1 LLADVIAPDRLAALS
16 NAEIGALPVHL
27 SRAVQTGDHRP
38 RRTLALGELF
48 TIQGERATTVRVLG
62 DLHAADSL
70 GANMGRGALVI
81 DGDVGCELGRMM
93 QGGTIS
99 VSGSAGTDAGLAM
112 AGGTIMIA
120 GDAGDRLAGPLP
132 GASRGMTGGEILVRG
147 HAGRDA
153 ACAVRRG
160 LVVIGGD
167 ARDAG
172 RAMIAGTLVV
182 IGAIAG
188 SPGEWNKRGSIVTI
202 GGASVP
208 PTYRYA
214 CTYRPPYLA
223 LLHHYLRSRG
233 WPIDERIATG
243 RFARYC
249 GDVSQLARG
258 ELLAWADKA
267 SA

>member
-1 LLADVIAPDRLAALS
+1 
-16 NAEIGALPVHL
+16 
-27 SRAVQTGDHRP
+27 
-38 RRTLALGELF
+38 
-48 TIQGERATTVRVLG
+48 
-62 DLHAADSL
+62 
-70 GANMGRGALVI
+70 MGRGALVI

-160 LVVIGGD
+160 LVVIG
-167 ARDAG
+167 
-172 RAMIAGTLVV
+172 
-182 IGAIAG
+182 AIAG